1 MNNGLFL
8 KDLVEQQISKSVF
21 PLAANTEYD
30 LFNINYLHST
40 QFNNFNLIHNNNQY
54 AHRESPTKSNKNSL
68 SSTILNKLGIYLKSS
83 SKLNEKEVEDH
94 ANESLSST
102 DKSHQ
107 RSVNRRGSEN
117 RIKSKS
123 MFVES
128 ASSTDK
134 QLDTELVTFPSPMR
148 QSTNKVRSLKKRF
161 SLKLK
166 KSKKTSDNSNDSGI
180 LTDLFNKGSMSN
192 IKQRLNN
199 ATSVLRQSFSVFSLK
214 QNTHVKTNGTKNS
227 AEIAKM
233 QGDKQLELFRCKS
246 QLIESGDDIEGDEE
260 EEEEEDGES
269 EMSSDVDNYGEIET
283 EEKATFNQ
291 EDLTDFDFNKSEEF
305 SAMCTSNNINRFTY
319 NANPES
325 ILSNRKNVT
334 SCLRNGDILKHQ
346 HQNKL
351 ILNCDLE
358 KSEIDA
364 LSSNSISELKK
375 LNKNKNLTQNR
386 KNSLTEKSKHVSNDD
401 APTNN
406 AKSNKEIS
414 KELAACYA
422 EETTSKTFE
431 NNCFERNKILLN
443 VSKNNNNNKNQV
455 LKSSLDYSSPNFLT
469 DRRSS
474 LISSSSSG
482 SSSGV
487 TRSSLSSSSENSSDY
502 YSSINQFQSKLNKF
516 RNNFEMSKNNEQHH
530 LVENQR
536 QQRNQFCNE
545 TKFASLRRTSTF
557 HTTLANPF
565 NTLITPRPSAIPKIV
580 GNEYGSM
587 ANLIEER

>member
-1 MNNGLFL
+1 MNIGLFL
-8 KDLVEQQISKSVF
+8 KDLAEQQISKSVF

-40 QFNNFNLIHNNNQY
+40 QFNNLNLTHNDNQY
-54 AHRESPTKSNKNSL
+54 AHRESPTKINKNSL
-68 SSTILNKLGIYLKSS
+68 SSTILNKLGNYLKSS

-94 ANESLSST
+94 VNESLSST

-134 QLDTELVTFPSPMR
+134 QLDAELVTFPSPMR

-161 SLKLK
+161 SLKIK
-166 KSKKTSDNSNDSGI
+166 KSKKTSDNNNDSGI

-214 QNTHVKTNGTKNS
+214 QHTQIKTNGTKNS
-227 AEIAKM
+227 VEIAKI

-260 EEEEEDGES
+260 EEDEDDCES
-269 EMSSDVDNYGEIET
+269 EISSDVDNYGIET

-305 SAMCTSNNINRFTY
+305 SAMCTSNNNRFTY

-325 ILSNRKNVT
+325 ILSNKKNAT
-334 SCLRNGDILKHQ
+334 CCLKNSDILKHQ
-346 HQNKL
+346 NKT
-351 ILNCDLE
+351 IFNSDLE

-364 LSSNSISELKK
+364 PSSNNISELKK

-422 EETTSKTFE
+422 EETTSKTFK

-443 VSKNNNNNKNQV
+443 VSKSNNNKNQV
-455 LKSSLDYSSPNFLT
+455 LKSSLDYSSPTFLI

-482 SSSGV
+482 SSSGA
-487 TRSSLSSSSENSSDY
+487 TRSSLSSSSDNSSDY

-516 RNNFEMSKNNEQHH
+516 RNNFDMSKNNEHHH

-536 QQRNQFCNE
+536 QHRNQLCNE

-565 NTLITPRPSAIPKIV
+565 NTLITPRPGAIPKIV
-580 GNEYGSM
+580 STEYGSM